1 MKKTIQLLFSLFL
14 AISACYAQESDDM
27 VAQPTHVIGRSFNAA
42 GEITREL
49 ESDFTYLEDGKLL
62 QYEFPEYA
70 IFANYSY
77 DGDYLTQERI
87 IHGGGEHPYYET
99 NLFAYE
105 NGNIQTVSHLM
116 DNMGVSQ
123 YWVYGYYDDGRL
135 ERIDYRA
142 DDEDVFHT
150 HWLYDYED
158 GGKTVVESYYTSWEI
173 QGLLLRKKTTSRYDD
188 SYVITSALVEDYT
201 EAGELTSATLTHY
214 HYTDSGLN
222 EETVVQT
229 LENETWVNTSITRY
243 VRDEGDQ
250 LVEQLR
256 GSWDGEVGDWNFT
269 RRITFDTSEDGKTY
283 TVSFYKKSGDAW
295 VWDVFN
301 RQTVLFGS
309 FLKAQQRM
317 INYMVY
323 EEMNGQGNVN
333 QIEFTL
339 ESTKEPVYLDVEDG
353 DKTFVRAYPN
363 PGNDQL
369 CIDAPVEKAL
379 IRIYDTQGKLVHEQP
394 FNYSATIHADSW
406 AKGIYVWEIWDGFCK
421 AACGKWIKK

>member
-1 MKKTIQLLFSLFL
+1 MKKTMQVLISLVL
-14 AISACYAQESDDM
+14 AISTCYAQETDNM
-27 VAQPTHVIGRSFNAA
+27 VAQPTHVIGRCFNAA
-42 GEITREL
+42 GDITREL

-87 IHGGGEHPYYET
+87 IHAGGEHPFYET
-99 NLFAYE
+99 NLFTYE
-105 NGNIQTVSHLM
+105 NGNIQTMSHLL
-116 DNMGVSQ
+116 DNMGASR
-123 YWVYGYYDDGRL
+123 YWVYSYYDDGRL

-150 HWLYDYED
+150 HWLYNYED

-188 SYVITSALVEDYT
+188 SYVLTSDLVENYN
-201 EAGELTSATLTHY
+201 EAGEMTSSTLTQY

-229 LENETWVNTSITRY
+229 LENEAWVNTSITRY
-243 VRDEGDQ
+243 VRNEEGQ
-250 LVEQLR
+250 LIEQLR
-256 GSWDGEVGDWNFT
+256 GSWDGEAGDWNFT
-269 RRITFDTSEDGKTY
+269 RRIVFDTSEDGKTY
-283 TVSFYKKSGDAW
+283 TVSFYKKSGEAW

-301 RQTVLFGS
+301 RQTVLFGN

-323 EEMNGQGNVN
+323 EELNGQGNVN
-333 QIEFTL
+333 QIECTM
-339 ESTKEPVYLDVEDG
+339 EYTKEPIYLDTEDNEG
-353 DKTFVRAYPN
+353 WTVCIYPN
-363 PGNDQL
+363 PGSEQMR
-369 CIDAPVEKAL
+369 IEAPFGKATL
-379 IRIYDTQGKLVHEQP
+379 RVYDMQGKLVHAQP
-394 FNYSATIHADSW
+394 FNYSTVIHANGW
-406 AKGIYVWEIWDGFCK
+406 AKGIYVWEIWDGLGK
-421 AACGKWIKK
+421 SASGKWIKE